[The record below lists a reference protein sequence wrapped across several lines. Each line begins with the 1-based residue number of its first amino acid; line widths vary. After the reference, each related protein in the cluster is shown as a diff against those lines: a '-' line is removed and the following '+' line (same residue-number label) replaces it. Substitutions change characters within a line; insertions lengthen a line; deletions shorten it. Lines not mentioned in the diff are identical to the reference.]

1 MEEIVATHR
10 SLVADQNNRVED
22 TDAVDRV
29 HALGDMIDNRST
41 LLRLVFRNP
50 TRNYGD
56 PSRGPIHRL
65 IDLI

>member
-41 LLRLVFRNP
+41 LLRLRIP
-50 TRNYGD
+50 
-56 PSRGPIHRL
+56 
-65 IDLI
+65 